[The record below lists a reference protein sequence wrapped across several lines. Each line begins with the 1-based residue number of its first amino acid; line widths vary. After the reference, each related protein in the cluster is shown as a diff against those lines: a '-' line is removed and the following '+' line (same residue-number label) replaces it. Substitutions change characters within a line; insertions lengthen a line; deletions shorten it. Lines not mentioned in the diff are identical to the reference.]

1 MGMTMTQKILA
12 AHAGLDEVKAGQL
25 ISCKLDLVLGNDV
38 TVPPAIDE
46 FRKTGKTE
54 VFDKDRVVM
63 VPSHFAPNKDIKS
76 AEHCKKMREFAKE
89 QEITHYYEQGEA
101 GMGIEHIIVPENGLC
116 MPGYAMIGADSHTCT
131 DGALAAFATG
141 VGSTD
146 LGCAMATGE
155 TWFRV
160 PEALRFVLKGE
171 LKAPKSGK
179 DIILY
184 IISKIGVSGALY
196 QSMEFTGPGVAGIK
210 MADRLTIC
218 NMAIEA
224 GAKNGIFPADQVC
237 LDYIREKAP
246 QRFAAGDYQVFT
258 ADEDAEYSLS
268 MEIDLDEL
276 PLMVAFPSLPE
287 NGRAL
292 GSFGDIAID
301 QAVIGSCT
309 NGRIEDM
316 RIAAEILRGKK
327 VAEGV
332 RLFVIPG
339 SQKIFKQ
346 CLQEGLTE
354 IFVDAG
360 AVFSPPTCGPCLGGH
375 MGVLASGESCIS
387 TTNRNFVGRMG
398 SPGAKVYLSGV
409 AVAAASAIAGKIV
422 APE

>member
-46 FRKTGKTE
+46 FRKTGKKE

-246 QRFAAGDYQVFT
+246 QRYAAGDYQVFT

-292 GSFGDIAID
+292 GSFGDVAID

>member
-237 LDYIREKAP
+237 LDYIKEKAP
-246 QRFAAGDYQVFT
+246 ERFAAGDYQIFT
-258 ADEDAEYSLS
+258 PDEDAEYSLS

-409 AVAAASAIAGKIV
+409 AVAAASAVAGKIV